1 MLKYG
6 IIVLALS
13 VLGACSAPV
22 FIGDFEPVPVVAQ
35 TPDHFELPARF
46 ATVRTVYGGIQPAS
60 GAEAEL
66 WGDLI
71 ERSESLGFFA
81 PLVSE
86 QGSIYRRNHQ
96 ALLEAARN
104 QRFNY
109 LLLTEMNP
117 TTGAA
122 DIKVYH
128 VGSGGLMATAQAV
141 SETGG
146 RNGFWGGRIGN
157 PGRLERTTLEIA
169 RAAVPVT
176 DELLRGMLARQR

>member
-6 IIVLALS
+6 ITILVLS
-13 VLGACSAPV
+13 VLGACSAPT
-22 FIGDFEPVPVVAQ
+22 FIGDSDPVPIVAQ
-35 TPDHFELPARF
+35 TPDYFELPARF
-46 ATVRTVYGGIQPAS
+46 ASVRTVYGRIQPAG

-66 WGDLI
+66 WADLV

-86 QGSIYRRNHQ
+86 QTSIYGRNHK
-96 ALLEAARN
+96 AVLDAARN

-109 LLLTEMNP
+109 VVLTEMNP

-146 RNGFWGGRIGN
+146 RNGFWGGRVRN
-157 PGRLERTTLEIA
+157 PRRLERTTLEIA

-176 DELLRGMLARQR
+176 DELLRGMLVRQR

>member
-6 IIVLALS
+6 IAILTLS
-13 VLGACSAPV
+13 ILGACSPPM
-22 FIGDFEPVPVVAQ
+22 FIGDAEPVPVVAQ
-35 TPDHFELPARF
+35 APDHFVLPARF

-60 GAEAEL
+60 GKEAEL
-66 WGDLI
+66 WEGLI

-86 QGSIYRRNHQ
+86 QTSVFPRDHQ
-96 ALLEAARN
+96 AMLEVARN

-109 LLLTEMNP
+109 LLLTEMDP
-117 TTGAA
+117 ATGAA

-141 SETGG
+141 SESGG
-146 RNGFWGGRIGN
+146 RNGFWGGPINN

-176 DELLRGMLARQR
+176 DELLRGMLVRQR